1 MKLNIF
7 GLLVAM
13 GLCSILIC
21 SSCVNIFQPA
31 FSQGE
36 IATNTTMPFGGEPS
50 SGSGTGSGSGGEPS
64 SGTGSGGGEPGK
76 SAGSKCLIATA
87 AFGSELT
94 PQVQF
99 LRHFRD
105 QNILSTAS
113 GSSFMNAFNAW
124 YYSFSPYIADYE
136 RQQPWLQESVKF
148 LIYPLLGILSVSEA
162 AYSMFPGEYGALVA
176 GVIAS
181 SMIGVV
187 YISPWL
193 IALDRIKKLK
203 LNYLFFIGFT
213 LVVIASLIC
222 SIVSQNQIYMMIT
235 TSLLVL
241 TTVVISAMIFTRT
254 SVDMA
259 SLLHQRII
267 HPKILKLRS

>member
-1 MKLNIF
+1 
-7 GLLVAM
+7 
-13 GLCSILIC
+13 
-21 SSCVNIFQPA
+21 
-31 FSQGE
+31 
-36 IATNTTMPFGGEPS
+36 
-50 SGSGTGSGSGGEPS
+50 
-64 SGTGSGGGEPGK
+64 
-76 SAGSKCLIATA
+76 
-87 AFGSELT
+87 
-94 PQVQF
+94 
-99 LRHFRD
+99 
-105 QNILSTAS
+105 
-113 GSSFMNAFNAW
+113 MNVFNAW

-203 LNYLFFIGFT
+203 MNYLFFIGFT

-222 SIVSQNQIYMMIT
+222 SIISQNQIFMMIT
-235 TSLLVL
+235 TSSLVL
-241 TTVVISAMIFTRT
+241 TTVVISAMMFTRT
-254 SVDMA
+254 SVNMA
-259 SLLHQRII
+259 SLLNQRII
-267 HPKILKLRS
+267 RPKILKLHS